1 MKEIVMVKRRAFA
14 VVLGLIAVLGMAH
27 PALADDVVNGTLGPG
42 AIYRLVR
49 PTTWNGTL
57 VVYAHGYVSP
67 DRPVAIPPDAEQ
79 VIALLSSRGF
89 AVAVSSFSENGWAVK
104 DGTQRTHQLLGIFT
118 SKFGSP
124 SRVYAAGGSMG
135 GLIAIRLAETYPVE
149 FSGLLAACPV
159 AGGLRL
165 QLDYLANVRVLFDLF
180 YFGILPGS
188 VVDVPADL
196 DVTSE
201 IVLPAVA
208 AMTANSTGALMIASI
223 AQTPVPFADGT
234 ELGVSIVTALVGAAG
249 YPDVLRLTHG
259 QPVFDNMTTQY
270 AGALPQATLQLIN
283 ATVQRYSASP
293 AGLNYVERNY
303 TPTGDLRIPALTLS
317 TFRDPVAPAF
327 HLSAYAAAV
336 AAAGNSSWLVQR
348 SVPGTGNG
356 YGHCT
361 FTPQEL
367 VTAFFD
373 LVVWAELGV
382 KPAN

>member
-1 MKEIVMVKRRAFA
+1 MVKRRAFA

-27 PALADDVVNGTLGPG
+27 PVLADDVVDGTIGPG

-67 DRPVAIPPDAEQ
+67 DQPVAIPPDAEQ

-118 SKFGSP
+118 SKFGNP
-124 SRVYAAGGSMG
+124 SRVYVAGGSMG
-135 GLIAIRLAETYPVE
+135 GLIAIRLAETYPGK
-149 FSGLLAACPV
+149 FSGVLPACAV
-159 AGGLRL
+159 AGGLRP
-165 QLDYLANVRVLFDLF
+165 QLDYVANVRVLFDLF
-180 YFGILPGS
+180 YPGLLPGS
-188 VVDVPADL
+188 AVNVPDGL

-208 AMTANSTGALMIASI
+208 AMTANPAGAVAIASI
-223 AQTPVPFADGT
+223 TQTPVPFANGT
-234 ELGVSIVTALVGAAG
+234 ELVQSIATALGAAAG

-259 QPVFDNMTTQY
+259 HPVFDNMTTQY
-270 AGALPQATLQLIN
+270 TGALPPATLQSIN
-283 ATVQRYSASP
+283 ASVQRYSASP
-293 AGLNYVERNY
+293 AGLNYVEHNY

-317 TFRDPVAPAF
+317 TFRDPVAPGF
-327 HLSAYAAAV
+327 HRSAYGAAV
-336 AAAGNSSWLVQR
+336 AAAGDSDWLVQR

-361 FTPQEL
+361 FTPLEL

-373 LVVWAELGV
+373 LVLWAEYGV
-382 KPAN
+382 KPAS